1 MSKYDPTTTVRASG
15 ETVAERLAFWRTLSW
30 EELVQYMTPL
40 EGDLMARGEMLTAP
54 LVPARLGGD

>member
-1 MSKYDPTTTVRASG
+1 MSRYYPTTTVRAPG

-30 EELVQYMTPL
+30 EELVAYMTPL
-40 EGDLMARGEMLTAP
+40 EGDLMPRAETLTAP